1 MITDIIIFSCV
12 LLIIIS
18 VISLLLVEKHN
29 YVFRRE
35 FFTDKERELF
45 LLLLKAFPEMYVF
58 SRISALAILEPN
70 LDSLSKRQLRK
81 SMNTLRDNFFLF
93 ALYSKE
99 DFSFVCA
106 VEFATNSKE
115 VERSNL
121 SEGEVIQQILLK
133 NKIITLRVS
142 PFDFVDE
149 QTLRS
154 QLNELL
160 YAFNLKPL
168 KPITFTTGSPPENK
182 KASPSLTEKTE
193 PTLNPFNNSISN
205 MFPED
210 SIQQQVLQRDPFVP
224 STFVPLS
231 EEEEQ
236 ALIDSD
242 ITDTDNF
249 ERLSAINKSSEISPQ
264 HSDTDT
270 HDVVNDSQPNKIA
283 IGNRLRT
290 QTNARDLLF

>member
-35 FFTDKERELF
+35 FFVGKERELF
-45 LLLLKAFPEMYVF
+45 LLLLKAFPDMYVF

-70 LDSLSKRQLRK
+70 LDNLSKRQLRK

-106 VEFATNSKE
+106 VEFATNPKE
-115 VERSNL
+115 IERSNL

-168 KPITFTTGSPPENK
+168 KPIALKTTASEEK
-182 KASPSLTEKTE
+182 KNLQPISEKKE
-193 PTLNPFNNSISN
+193 PTLNPFNNSLSN

-231 EEEEQ
+231 EEEEK

-242 ITDTDNF
+242 VTDTDNF
-249 ERLSAINKSSEISPQ
+249 ERLSAINKVAEMPSQ
-264 HSDTDT
+264 HSDTET
-270 HDVVNDSQPNKIA
+270 HDVTHDTQPNKIA